1 MFGETTIWLEKTR
14 LELRFTRDP
23 RWCAC
28 TDRVTCH
35 ALKGDGGI
43 GRQPAKAADNRDGN
57 HVAARSSR
65 PATALGLLI
74 AFHA

>member
-14 LELRFTRDP
+14 LELTFSRDP
-23 RWCAC
+23 QWCAC
-28 TDRVTCH
+28 ADRVS
-35 ALKGDGGI
+35 AMPLNGDGGT
-43 GRQPAKAADNRDGN
+43 GRQPAKAADSRDGN

-65 PATALGLLI
+65 PANALGLLI